1 MTIYDLAPSSP
12 LLPLETEGDTYSP
25 AFCSSNAPLKPY
37 LARELTVQF
46 ETDHLS
52 YFRNGGAIKS

>member
-12 LLPLETEGDTYSP
+12 LLPLETEGDAYSP
-25 AFCSSNAPLKPY
+25 AFCSSNAPLKSY

-46 ETDHLS
+46 DKDQLS
-52 YFRNGGAIKS
+52 YFCNGGAIKS